1 MIYQFV
7 KNKLR
12 YLKRSLLGAAE
23 RLDGALQ
30 PAEFDFMLDFL
41 EEGDTAY
48 DVGSNIGVWSYFL
61 SLSELNLNIVA
72 CDLGLQ
78 TTDCSSTNSDIP
90 DGVYVIRYSVSP
102 NDKVYVE
109 YNHLRISKILTLY
122 FKILCDIDIQ
132 ACEPTSDQKELI
144 DRVYYLRTL
153 IDAAV
158 AKVEYC
164 GSPNHG
170 MDIYNFALKELQK
183 ISCLFSNC

>member
-1 MIYQFV
+1 MADKHILSLEVPTVANCEILSIRDTSQYT
-7 KNKLR
+7 
-12 YLKRSLLGAAE
+12 SLLPIDCAE
-23 RLDGALQ
+23 LLITSPGFNSPALVSVT
-30 PAEFDFMLDFL
+30 PNF
-41 EEGDTAY
+41 
-48 DVGSNIGVWSYFL
+48 
-61 SLSELNLNIVA
+61 NLNIVA

-78 TTDCSSTNSDIP
+78 TTDCTSTNSDLP

-132 ACEPTSDQKELI
+132 ACEPSSDQKELI